1 MADRREA
8 AQRLDGAWLA
18 PAREAARED
27 VRLRSVRV
35 LHSSSDEPVQRFFSA
50 MQAASYV
57 RPHRHRGGDKAETLI
72 AVRGRF
78 LALVFDD
85 RGEVSESTL
94 LSAGGDA
101 FGFHFP
107 AGVWHG
113 LVALEDGSVFFEVK
127 SGPWRGAEDVEFAPW
142 APEQGSREA
151 TVFLERLRTQFQD

>member
-1 MADRREA
+1 MPDRCEA

-18 PAREAARED
+18 PALAAARLD
-27 VRLRSVRV
+27 ARLRSARV
-35 LHSSSDEPVQRFFSA
+35 LHRSPEEPVQRFFSA
-50 MQAASYV
+50 MQKASYV
-57 RPHRHRGGDKAETLI
+57 RPHRHPDKDETLI

-78 LALVFDD
+78 LALVFGGD
-85 RGEVSESTL
+85 GEVFEAAL

-127 SGPWRGAEDVEFAPW
+127 NGPWRGAEDVEFAPW
-142 APEQGSREA
+142 ASEEGSREA
-151 TVFLERLRTQFQD
+151 VAFIERLRTQFQD

>member
-1 MADRREA
+1 MADPREA
-8 AQRLDGAWLA
+8 AQRLDTLWIA
-18 PAREAARED
+18 PALESARHD
-27 VRLRSVRV
+27 ARLRSARL
-35 LHSSSDEPVQRFFSA
+35 LHRSPEEPVQRVFSA

-57 RPHRHRGGDKAETLI
+57 RPHRHRDEDKAETLI

-85 RGEVSESTL
+85 AGEVFEAAL
-94 LSAGGDA
+94 LSAGGEA

-107 AGVWHG
+107 TDVWHG

-151 TVFLERLRTQFQD
+151 TVFLERLRAQFQD